1 MSSPP
6 PLPDSKAVKK
16 AVFENSKRVGSGAVT
31 IDYRIIEGAQ
41 QKAEDWLNTQPDIEV
56 ITIET
61 FHSSISAK
69 TVV

>member
-6 PLPDSKAVKK
+6 PLPDSKAVK
-16 AVFENSKRVGSGAVT
+16 RAVT
-31 IDYRIIEGAQ
+31 IDYRIIEGAH

-61 FHSSISAK
+61 FHSSISSK